1 MRQSII
7 YEVSIHYLGSVNEV
21 RKREP
26 FIVYFSNLKRAIE
39 CVQSNLA
46 INGWEQRKVNYTA
59 VYRMIKLRNKFVCDF
74 DAMKTKFF
82 QVIITTKILNPKL
95 TTLGIDEYPTVKH

>member
-7 YEVSIHYLGSVNEV
+7 YEVTIQYIGSLNDV

-39 CVQSNLA
+39 CVQTNLA
-46 INGWEQRKVNYTA
+46 INGWEQKKVNYTA
-59 VYRMIKLRNKFVCDF
+59 VYRTLKIKNKFVCDF
-74 DAMKTKFF
+74 DALKIKFF
-82 QVIITTKILNPKL
+82 QVIIVSKTLNPKL
-95 TTLGIDEYPTVKH
+95 TTLGIDEYPVVRH